1 MMRSPLATAFL
12 LSISIH
18 LGGLVVVSLCSGVLR
33 APSPPPNLDAAALM
47 MVAALPQPEA
57 APEPAAVTPANAP
70 EEKEVVEPV
79 TPPTLVEK
87 PVLPKSPPSPQPARV
102 KASPPPKSHQSQPA
116 APAPT
121 AMANAGKSR
130 PGPPIPLPNEAQG
143 TAGGNVL
150 GSPLDLKP
158 PEQSPRPVEGGEAGA
173 GHLFDRGDV
182 AVVPGSGV
190 AGGGGGRGRGGLGL
204 GEAGSGPH
212 IRGVQPGPGGE
223 GEGVGHAA
231 RPVGGYQVI
240 PRYPDSA
247 RRQGIDG
254 TVLVKALVT
263 EQGRVAEVA
272 VERSAGHPDLDQAA
286 VEAVSRWR
294 FEPARRGRQPLAV
307 WVLIPVQF
315 SLRR

>member
-57 APEPAAVTPANAP
+57 TPEPAAVTPANVP
-70 EEKEVVEPV
+70 EEKAVVEPV
-79 TPPTLVEK
+79 TPPTFVEK
-87 PVLPKSPPSPQPARV
+87 QALPKPPPSPKPARV
-102 KASPPPKSHQSQPA
+102 KPSPLPKSHQSGPA
-116 APAPT
+116 APAST
-121 AMANAGKSR
+121 EMADAGESR
-130 PGPPIPLPNEAQG
+130 PGARIPLPDEGQG
-143 TAGGNVL
+143 TAGGNVV
-150 GSPLDLKP
+150 GPPPDVKP
-158 PEQSPRPVEGGEAGA
+158 TGQPPTPVEGGEAGA
-173 GHLFDRGDV
+173 GRLFDRGDV

-190 AGGGGGRGRGGLGL
+190 AGGGGGRGKGGLGL
-204 GEAGSGPH
+204 GEVGSGPR
-212 IRGVQPGPGGE
+212 IGDVQPGPGGE

-294 FEPARRGRQPLAV
+294 FEPARRGRQPVAV